1 MIQLTIVT
9 QKKSPTAKI
18 AAIVLAAGGSTRMGE
33 PKQLLPINGQPMV
46 RRVVG
51 AACAAGL
58 DQVVVVLGAQAP
70 AIEPALNGLPVDVVH
85 NPSWAAG
92 MSTSLQAGLT
102 ALQAEMEAVMVILAD
117 QPGLTPDLLQTLA
130 SRYRSTRAPIV
141 VPLHKDRRGNPV
153 VFARALFP
161 ELMTVEGDK
170 GGRTLITR
178 YQDQVEF
185 VRVEDPAVLRDVDT
199 YEDYTRAKAA
209 GQR

>member
-1 MIQLTIVT
+1 
-9 QKKSPTAKI
+9 
-18 AAIVLAAGGSTRMGE
+18 
-33 PKQLLPINGQPMV
+33 
-46 RRVVG
+46 
-51 AACAAGL
+51 
-58 DQVVVVLGAQAP
+58 
-70 AIEPALNGLPVDVVH
+70 
-85 NPSWAAG
+85 
-92 MSTSLQAGLT
+92 
-102 ALQAEMEAVMVILAD
+102 
-117 QPGLTPDLLQTLA
+117 
-130 SRYRSTRAPIV
+130 
-141 VPLHKDRRGNPV
+141 